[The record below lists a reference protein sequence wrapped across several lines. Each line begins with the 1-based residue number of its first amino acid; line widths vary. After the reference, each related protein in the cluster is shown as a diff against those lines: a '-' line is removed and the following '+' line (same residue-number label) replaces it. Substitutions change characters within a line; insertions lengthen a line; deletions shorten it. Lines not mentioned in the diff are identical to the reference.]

1 MKKVIGYTRV
11 STDEQA
17 SGGVSL
23 QVQEWKIRDYCGL
36 YDLELVEIVSDEAS
50 GKSMERDGLK
60 RVLYELSRG
69 RAGGVVIMKLD
80 RLTRSVRDLG
90 VLLDKYFGGKQPYHL
105 YSVGEQID
113 TTSAAGRL
121 VLHIL
126 CSVAQWERETIG
138 ERTSAA
144 LRHMRSQK
152 RFTGGF
158 APWGYTVGNDGELI
172 PNSEEQLAIGLAQQW
187 REKGWSLRKIGRQ
200 LMERG
205 FRSRTGGHLSARQVK
220 CFISAECA
228 AQV

>member
-1 MKKVIGYTRV
+1 MKVIGYIRV

-17 SGGVSL
+17 NNGVSL
-23 QVQEWKIRDYCGL
+23 QAQEWKIRDYCSL
-36 YDLELVEIVSDEAS
+36 YDLELIEIVRDEAS
-50 GKSMERDGLK
+50 GKSLEREGLT
-60 RVLYELSRG
+60 RVLSELSRG
-69 RAGGVVIMKLD
+69 RAGGVVVMKLD

-90 VLLDKYFGGKQPYHL
+90 VLLDRYFDGKQPYHL

-144 LRHMRSQK
+144 LRHMRRNN

-158 APWGYTVGNDGELI
+158 APWGFTVDGDGSLV
-172 PNSEEQLAIGLAQQW
+172 PNNEEQLAIGLAQQW
-187 REKGWSLRKIGRQ
+187 REKGWSLRKIGRA

-228 AQV
+228 V